1 MVGWNSF
8 RGKGKL
14 CLVLVVMIIGG
25 TLLVAGCVANQ
36 PEKASEAKTAEM
48 PNETRGNTTGNI
60 VQGGFV
66 AESDGWFYFCMP
78 EDTRLMKM
86 NTDGSDLQILADEEA
101 KYINVIGDWIYYETG
116 GSIVKIRT
124 DGTERTIVDEFAAP
138 LFLNVVDDWIYYY
151 VVLDL
156 VTGSGIY
163 KIRID
168 GEEKTLLSDMSGYDL
183 NKVGDWI
190 YFSNWD
196 DNRKPY
202 RMNLEGEEVT
212 MLTKDEAFNLHVYR
226 NMVYYTDV
234 MSIYRIGI
242 DGSDRTVLDN
252 SPYVINNFLIDDGWI
267 YFFFPTSTS
276 LNAYNLLKM
285 NPESSEIETLQEI
298 VLPDNRTVVSSF
310 NIAGGWIF
318 FHTISTG
325 EDFETLREAL
335 YRVRTDGSGF
345 EMVLEAQ
352 Y

>member
-14 CLVLVVMIIGG
+14 FLILVVIIIGG
-25 TLLVAGCVANQ
+25 ALLVAGCAANQ
-36 PEKASEAKTAEM
+36 SEKAIEAKTTEL
-48 PNETRGNTTGNI
+48 PNETRGNSTGNI

-78 EDTRLMKM
+78 GDTRLMKM

-101 KYINVIGDWIYYETG
+101 TYINVIGDWIYYNSLTD
-116 GSIVKIRT
+116 IVKIRT
-124 DGTERTIVDEFAAP
+124 DGTERTIVDEFSAS

-202 RMNLEGEEVT
+202 RMNLESEEVT
-212 MLTKDEAFNLHVYR
+212 KLAKDEAFNLLVYG
-226 NMVYYTDV
+226 NMVYYTDALN
-234 MSIYRIGI
+234 IYRVGI
-242 DGSDRTVLDN
+242 DGSDRTVLKN
-252 SPYVINNFLIDDGWI
+252 SPYITSAFLIDDGWI
-267 YFFFPTSTS
+267 YFFFPANTS
-276 LNAYNLLKM
+276 LDAYNLLKM

-298 VLPDNRTVVSSF
+298 VLPDKRAVVSSF
-310 NIAGGWIF
+310 NMAGGWIF
-318 FHTISTG
+318 FHVYSLD
-325 EDFETLREAL
+325 EDYERLREAL

-345 EMVLEAQ
+345 EMVMEAQ
-352 Y
+352 